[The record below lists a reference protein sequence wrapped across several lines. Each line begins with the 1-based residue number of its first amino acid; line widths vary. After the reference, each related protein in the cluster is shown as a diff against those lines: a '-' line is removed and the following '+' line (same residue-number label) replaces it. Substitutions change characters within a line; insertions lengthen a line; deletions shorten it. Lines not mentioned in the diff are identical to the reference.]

1 MIKKIVFP
9 LLLAMIVCIS
19 CSQEDTQFKTI
30 TKSDLNDKIKGAWAG
45 KMIGVMKGIE
55 MEFDAVGVTYDDSI
69 GWYPEMIERALLEDD
84 IYGQLSFLSTMVNNQ
99 GLQTPVSK
107 LAEDFSKAEF
117 NLCHA
122 NLQVRKNFFDGILPP
137 LSGTPAYNMH
147 ADDIDFQ
154 IESDYIG
161 FIHPGMPYSA
171 SLMADSV
178 GRIMAYGDG
187 LYGGMFVTAMHA
199 LAFFETDSR
208 EIVKN
213 ALLAIPS
220 ESEYAK
226 AIQTVIDGYENDSTN
241 WRKTW
246 GIIQERWG
254 ESDVCVP
261 NHLFNIDATING
273 AYIAM
278 GLMFGENDMEKTI
291 EIAIR
296 CGQDTDC
303 NAANAAA
310 VLGIVH
316 GYDAIDE
323 HLKSHIP
330 EMADKP
336 FLYTNISFNK
346 AVTITQLFA
355 EENIIANGGRLEN
368 DTFEINIQA
377 PQFTGVLEQSFPN
390 IAMDYQIQMP
400 ETELYR
406 LSGNW
411 EDFRYG
417 EGDND
422 LYKVSTSPGDVFE
435 VSFKGN
441 GISVQGS
448 YNIDGG
454 TAMAYIDGE
463 PFREFNCYYHTEAG
477 KWTGNR
483 QHIIH
488 KMDLPEGEHTL
499 KIVVLDKKE
508 PKSIGHKIY
517 IERVIVYKEV
527 L

>member
-1 MIKKIVFP
+1 MNKIVFP
-9 LLLAMIVCIS
+9 LLLATIALFS
-19 CSQEDTQFKTI
+19 CSKNETRFATI
-30 TKSDLNDKIKGAWAG
+30 SKAELNDKIKGAWAG

-55 MEFDAVGVTYDDSI
+55 MEFDAVGVTYDDTI

-84 IYGQLSFLSTMVNNQ
+84 IYGQLSFMSTMVKNQ
-99 GLQTPVSK
+99 GLQTPVAK
-107 LAEDFSKAEF
+107 LTEEFAKAEF

-122 NLQVRKNFFDGILPP
+122 NLQARKNFFDGILPP
-137 LSGTPAYNMH
+137 LSGSPIYNMH

-161 FIHPGMPYSA
+161 FINPGMAHSA
-171 SLMADSV
+171 TLMADSI

-187 LYGGMFVTAMHA
+187 LYGGMFVSAMHA
-199 LAFFETDSR
+199 LAYFESDAKV
-208 EIVKN
+208 IVEKG
-213 ALLAIPS
+213 LKAIPS
-220 ESEYAK
+220 ESGYARV
-226 AIQTVIDGYENDSTN
+226 IQTVIDGYREEPAD

-246 GIIQERWG
+246 EKIQQEWG

-278 GLMFGENDMEKTI
+278 GLMFGDNDMEKTI

-316 GYDAIDE
+316 GYDAIEE
-323 HLKSHIP
+323 HLKSYIP

-336 FLYTNISFNK
+336 FLYTDISFNK
-346 AVTITQLFA
+346 AVSYTQLFA
-355 EENIIANGGRLEN
+355 EENILANGGKLEG
-368 DTFEINIQA
+368 DTYMVNIQA
-377 PQFTGVLEQSFPN
+377 PKFTGLLEQSFPN
-390 IAMDYQIQMP
+390 IAMDRQIQMSDQDQ
-400 ETELYR
+400 YR
-406 LSGNW
+406 LQGNW

-422 LYKVSTSPGDVFE
+422 LYKVSTTPGDVFE
-435 VSFKGN
+435 VTFRGN

-454 TAMAYIDGE
+454 TAMAYINGE
-463 PFREFNCYYHTEAG
+463 PLREFNCYYHTEAG
-477 KWTGNR
+477 KWAGNR

-488 KMDLPEGEHTL
+488 AMDLPEGEHTL
-499 KIVVLDKKE
+499 KIVVLEKKE
-508 PKSIGHKIY
+508 PESIGHKIY